1 MPAPDPFQ
9 GLTAILGIKYVLL
22 LVAIAPLIAGSLLV
36 DGMRRLGRGL
46 RLFAYSFMIFLAI
59 ADYLWLHIL
68 LPLSYPFLVLL
79 GAVGLAITLYTEG
92 YSRVLLGMARP
103 LQIIVEILSVSLLLL
118 FTSTL
123 LIEFVMYWILTE
135 LIGFIIIIFDGTRE
149 SWRAAITYLVIG
161 ALTADFSLFTLL
173 AVVAEKVGL
182 TALFSMTLQAVMFQ
196 GIHVGPFLT
205 ILILLGFIAKSALVP
220 LHFWLP
226 EAYTLAPSPASASFS
241 GIMEKMS
248 IFGVLL
254 VTRLVGL
261 DPRVTIGLFLGLGTI
276 TIFYAATQ
284 AMLQTDAKKLLSY
297 STMAYSGCL
306 MTLLALYLAS
316 GMSFTMYLA
325 IIFLMFAHGLSK
337 SLLFLNA
344 GTMEILANTREIYR
358 LGYLARIDR
367 NGAFSIVIGGI
378 SLLGVPST
386 IGFVGKLYAIIAL
399 ITTYFSVGS
408 IVLPAIVAFIY
419 LSSTGIVYTLKYLG
433 CYYGGYK
440 PLISGVEK
448 YYLLDLGEALGVAS
462 IIVFGAAS
470 SIYLYLLGLTPYIIV
485 ANLAVLAILGVMLYI
500 VRKKGIQYREDE
512 PWLGGAY
519 P

>member
-1 MPAPDPFQ
+1 MPVLDPLQ
-9 GLTAILGIKYVLL
+9 GLTYLLTVKYVLVL
-22 LVAIAPLIAGSLLV
+22 IAIAPLIAGSLLV
-36 DGMRRLGRGL
+36 DKMRRLGRAL
-46 RLFAYSFMIFLAI
+46 RVFAYAYLFFLVGI
-59 ADYLWLHIL
+59 DYLWLHIL

-79 GAVGLAITLYTEG
+79 GTIGLAVTLYTEG

-103 LQIIVEILSVSLLLL
+103 LQIIVEILSVALLLL

-123 LIEFVMYWILTE
+123 VIEFVMYWILTE
-135 LIGFIIIIFDGTRE
+135 LVGFMIIIFDGTRE

-173 AVVAEKVGL
+173 AVIAEKVGL
-182 TALFSMTLQAVMFQ
+182 TTLFSMTLQSIIVQ
-196 GIHVGPFLT
+196 GISVGPFLT
-205 ILILLGFIAKSALVP
+205 VLILLGFIAKSALVP

-226 EAYTLAPSPASASFS
+226 DAYTLAPSPASASFS

-254 VTRLVGL
+254 VTRLVHL
-261 DPRVTIGLFLGLGTI
+261 DPSVTVGLFLGLGTI

-306 MTLLALYLAS
+306 MTLVAVYVAS
-316 GMSFTMYLA
+316 GMTLPMYLA
-325 IIFLMFAHGLSK
+325 IIMMMFAHGLSK

-367 NGAFSIVIGGI
+367 NGAFSIVMGGI

-399 ITTYFSVGS
+399 ITTYFSVGA
-408 IVLPAIVAFIY
+408 VALPAIAAFIY

-433 CYYGGYK
+433 SYYGGYK
-440 PLISGVEK
+440 PLISGIRK
-448 YYLLDLGEALGVAS
+448 YYLLDIGEAVGVAS
-462 IIVFGAAS
+462 IIVFGAAGAV
-470 SIYLYLLGLTPYIIV
+470 YLYEIGLSPYIVV
-485 ANLAVLAILGVMLYI
+485 ADLAVVAALGVLLYI
-500 VRKKGIQYREDE
+500 IKKRGIWYREDE

>member
-1 MPAPDPFQ
+1 MPVLDPLQ
-9 GLTAILGIKYVLL
+9 GLTYLLTVKYVLVL
-22 LVAIAPLIAGSLLV
+22 IAIAPLIAGSLLV
-36 DGMRRLGRGL
+36 DKMRRLGRAL
-46 RLFAYSFMIFLAI
+46 RVFAYAYLFLLVGI
-59 ADYLWLHIL
+59 DYLWLHIL
-68 LPLSYPFLVLL
+68 LPLSYPFLILL
-79 GAVGLAITLYTEG
+79 GAIGLAVTLYTEG

-103 LQIIVEILSVSLLLL
+103 LQIIVEILSVALLLL

-123 LIEFVMYWILTE
+123 VIEFVMYWILTE
-135 LIGFIIIIFDGTRE
+135 LVGFMIIIFDGTRE

-173 AVVAEKVGL
+173 AVIAEKVGL
-182 TALFSMTLQAVMFQ
+182 TTLFSMTLQSIMAQ
-196 GIHVGPFLT
+196 GIIVGPFLT
-205 ILILLGFIAKSALVP
+205 VLILLGFIAKSALVP

-226 EAYTLAPSPASASFS
+226 DAYTLAPSPASASFS

-254 VTRLVGL
+254 VTRLVHL
-261 DPRVTIGLFLGLGTI
+261 DQHVIIGLFLGLGTI

-306 MTLLALYLAS
+306 MTLVAIYVAS
-316 GMSFTMYLA
+316 GMSLLMYLA
-325 IIFLMFAHGLSK
+325 IIMMMFAHGLSK

-367 NGAFSIVIGGI
+367 NGAFSIVMGGI

-399 ITTYFSVGS
+399 ITTYFSVGA
-408 IVLPAIVAFIY
+408 VALPAIAAFIY

-433 CYYGGYK
+433 SYYGGYK
-440 PLISGVEK
+440 PLISGIRK
-448 YYLLDLGEALGVAS
+448 YYLLDIGEAVGVAS
-462 IIVFGAAS
+462 IIVFGAAGAV
-470 SIYLYLLGLTPYIIV
+470 YLYEIGLSPYIVV
-485 ANLAVLAILGVMLYI
+485 ADLAVVAALGVLLYI
-500 VRKKGIQYREDE
+500 IKKRGIWYREDE